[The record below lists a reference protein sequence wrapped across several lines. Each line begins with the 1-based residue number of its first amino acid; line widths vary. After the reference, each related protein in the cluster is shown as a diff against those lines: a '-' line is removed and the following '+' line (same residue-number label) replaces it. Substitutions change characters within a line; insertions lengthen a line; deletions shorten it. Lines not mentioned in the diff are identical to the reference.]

1 MRARILLADDHN
13 LVRQGFKAIISQKK
27 DYQIVG
33 EAKNGREAIDKSL
46 ELAPEIVIM
55 DILMPHVNGILATE
69 EIKKHLENT
78 NVIILSMYKEKQ
90 YVLNAFVAGARGYLL
105 KDAAVEE
112 LLESIDKVLHGHL
125 YISPPVAKYVIDDY
139 CHLLKR
145 KSPSDAFASLTAREK
160 QMLQMIAEGKTTN
173 EIARI
178 ACISPKT
185 VKTHRNALMRKLD
198 IHDIAG
204 LTRYA
209 LQKGLITVDN
219 EKK

>member
-33 EAKNGREAIDKSL
+33 EAENGREAIDKSL
-46 ELAPEIVIM
+46 QLRPEIVIM

-69 EIKKHLENT
+69 EIKKQLEHT
-78 NVIILSMYKEKQ
+78 QVIILSMYREKQ
-90 YVLNAFVAGARGYLL
+90 YVLNAFIAGAMGYLI
-105 KDAAVEE
+105 KDAAVDE
-112 LLESIDKVLHGHL
+112 LLESIDSVLQGHI

-139 CHLLKR
+139 RHLLKQ
-145 KSPSDAFASLTAREK
+145 KSPPDDYNLLTAREK

-173 EIARI
+173 EIAAI

-209 LQKGLITVDN
+209 LQKGLIPI
-219 EKK
+219 EAH